1 MVVNNRV
8 AQSENLIIWLDRFI
22 EGLSIPTN
30 DRAIIVAAC
39 EDVALEHHKSIVLT
53 TREQLHGSAF
63 ALIRIQFEAYIRGQ
77 WLHYCASDDELA
89 KFKER
94 DKLDKTF
101 GQLIEDLEGQ
111 EAFNVGVLSRIK
123 QDSWDAM
130 NSFTH
135 TGFVQVLRRISDTEL
150 GSNYPEEEIVGT
162 VDIADSI
169 ALWSALAIVNVSTD
183 EPTAKEE
190 LGRRLLDR
198 LKEFVGTG

>member
-1 MVVNNRV
+1 
-8 AQSENLIIWLDRFI
+8 
-22 EGLSIPTN
+22 
-30 DRAIIVAAC
+30 
-39 EDVALEHHKSIVLT
+39 
-53 TREQLHGSAF
+53 
-63 ALIRIQFEAYIRGQ
+63 
-77 WLHYCASDDELA
+77 
-89 KFKER
+89 
-94 DKLDKTF
+94 
-101 GQLIEDLEGQ
+101 
-111 EAFNVGVLSRIK
+111 
-123 QDSWDAM
+123 M